1 MLCIAGRK
9 SILEKPQSSHILIT
23 QLGSINACGGS
34 VRGEV
39 VRASGANSRIFVTPG
54 WNRAGL
60 SDVHPHR
67 FRDTFA
73 VDMLAR
79 GASPYDVVK
88 LLGDTVATMEKH
100 YAPFVKLRDRVRNIM
115 ENGEGLARTD
125 CTLTARSECGTGR
138 IH

>member
-1 MLCIAGRK
+1 
-9 SILEKPQSSHILIT
+9 
-23 QLGSINACGGS
+23 
-34 VRGEV
+34 
-39 VRASGANSRIFVTPG
+39 VTP
-54 WNRAGL
+54 AGL

-100 YAPFVKLRDRVRNIM
+100 YAPFVKELRDRVRNIM